1 MRSALRRFDV
11 RLAFVG
17 LLGLAVRWTAVLTH
31 YRKLSPPPPDLTD
44 NTWYWLQAQLLADG
58 KGFANPLI
66 WYKQCHID
74 QVSCAVQHSAGK
86 PPLFTSYL
94 AVFHLFGLDSPLSM
108 RLASGLVGT
117 AAVVGA
123 GLLARRISG
132 SDRAGILAA
141 LFAAL
146 YPNLWINDGLILSE
160 SMYAAVIVALLW
172 TAYRVVERPTWGRAA
187 AMGAMIG
194 VACLTRSESQILL
207 VFLVVPVALWSLR
220 REPWKQRIGVAVVSV
235 LVALAVVAPW
245 VAKNLSEFEHPVFLS
260 IGTGFVLDVSNCD
273 TTYYGD
279 LLGYTDA
286 NCSSD
291 DWPEDA
297 DESEIELQLRE
308 HALEYISEHKSR
320 VPVVV
325 AARVGR
331 MWNLYRP
338 LQGVDLDVFFERR
351 GKAPAQAALWSYY
364 ALGGLALVGA
374 FAMRR
379 AKRPLLPMGVMIAMV
394 TFTAAS
400 SMPITRYR
408 VAAEVVW
415 VVLAGIGAE
424 RLLSRRALAASPVSE
439 PPSPGSSSEEPESSS
454 GEGDD
459 SDDGRQR
466 SQSADAATD
475 AATTSATSAV
485 DR

>member
-1 MRSALRRFDV
+1 MRAALRRFDL
-11 RLAFVG
+11 RLALVG
-17 LLGLAVRWTAVLTH
+17 VLGLAVRWTAVLVH

-44 NTWYWLQAQLLADG
+44 NTWYWLQSQLLADG

-74 QVSCAVQHSAGK
+74 HVSCAVHHSAGK
-86 PPLFTSYL
+86 PPLYTMYL
-94 AVFHLFGLDSPLSM
+94 AVFHLLGLDSPLSM
-108 RLASGLVGT
+108 RLASGLLGT

-141 LFAAL
+141 VFAAL
-146 YPNLWINDGLILSE
+146 YPNLWINDALILSE
-160 SMYAAVIVALLW
+160 SMYAAVIVGLLW
-172 TAYRVVERPTWGRAA
+172 TAYRVVEHPTWGRAS

-194 VACLTRSESQILL
+194 VACLTRSESQVLL
-207 VFLVVPVALWSLR
+207 VLLVAPIALWSLR
-220 REPWKQRIGVAVVSV
+220 RFDWRRRIGVAAVAV
-235 LVALAVVAPW
+235 LVALAVVSPW
-245 VAKNLSEFEHPVFLS
+245 VAKNLTEFRHPVYLS

-273 TTYYGD
+273 STYYGN
-279 LLGYTDA
+279 LLGYTDV

-291 DWPEDA
+291 DWPEGA
-297 DESEIELQLRE
+297 DESEIELYLRD
-308 HALEYISEHKSR
+308 HALDYLSSHKSR
-320 VPVVV
+320 IPVVV

-331 MWNLYRP
+331 MWNVYRP

-351 GKAPAQAALWSYY
+351 GEIPAQMALWSYY
-364 ALGGLALVGA
+364 ALGALAAVGTV
-374 FAMRR
+374 AMWR
-379 AKRPLLPMGVMIAMV
+379 AKRPLMPMAVMVAMV

-424 RLLSRRALAASPVSE
+424 RLWSRRPLRSASS
-439 PPSPGSSSEEPESSS
+439 GSDGPAPSEEEV
-454 GEGDD
+454 
-459 SDDGRQR
+459 DGLQR
-466 SQSADAATD
+466 PHSADTAID
-475 AATTSATSAV
+475 AETTSAISAV